1 MAILEE
7 DIARVRQATDL
18 VEVVQEH
25 VALRKAG
32 RRWSG
37 LCPFHAEK
45 SPSFSVN
52 AEEGL
57 FYCLAG
63 ETRVI
68 TWDGIREIRELAGGT
83 HKILTEKGQWTEAPF
98 YSFGVQPLM
107 KITLTRNRQT
117 KEIFATP
124 EHRWFV
130 RGKGTH
136 RYERTT
142 QELRKGQPLSWSFPS
157 NRVLAMG
164 DLSPFGIAH
173 GITYGDGTK
182 FNSMVSVDL
191 HGSKDAQLLK
201 YFPLNRTYDLKT
213 AAGKPYVK
221 VLDLP
226 YFFKERPSLDEAPT
240 YLAGWLAG
248 YLAADGHVAKD
259 GTVMLNSANRQDL
272 EFVRDV
278 CTRLGIGT
286 YGITSQRRVGI
297 NAVDS
302 SLLYRLHFITE
313 DMDERFFVLDEH
325 HFRFFS
331 NSKEWVRRGWMV
343 QSVEETDRVE
353 EVFCATVEGT
363 HNFALEDNILTGN
376 CFGCQAKGDVISFVR
391 EIEHLDFVAA
401 VEKLAGR
408 AKIELRYDN
417 EKTGSDRKHRQVLV
431 DAMNKAVAW
440 YHERLLSSPDA
451 ATARGY
457 LRNRGLN
464 GEIARQ
470 FQIGWAPDGWDEL
483 SRSLRLPENVLK
495 ETGLGFV
502 NRRGRTQDA
511 FRGRVLFPIF
521 DVAGNAIAIGGRILP
536 GADGPK
542 YKNSS
547 ETPLYAK
554 SRTLYALNWSKTDIV
569 QQNEVI
575 VCEGYTDVIAF
586 YQAGMPRAVATCGTA
601 LTEEHIRTMKNFSTR
616 VVLAYDAD
624 GAGQEAAA
632 RVYEWEQKLSVDFA
646 VAALPKG
653 LDPADAVRRDP
664 EILRAA
670 VRDAMPY
677 LQFRIERTL
686 DKADLR
692 SVEGRARAAGV
703 CLEMISEHPNQFVRD
718 QYLMLVADRCRVP
731 IEHLRDGVLDAAK
744 RSQQKTGNAGEQVID
759 LRRRNAVTTNIPRVE
774 EAALRLA
781 VQHPEDVAALFDSIL
796 PDGFPAADALAEGGG
811 AGIEEALF
819 EDIIARAAFRALI
832 ESPTLRDAIES
843 AEPEAA
849 ELLSRLA
856 VDDGNDDGA
865 SDEFIRLI
873 DRSANRWIRTLDG
886 QARST
891 LDGFAKYG
899 PSLAWLKLEVE
910 RLRVSTTEKDAATS
924 ILNWLLRQGELIA

>member
-18 VEVVQEH
+18 VEIVQEH

-57 FYCLAG
+57 FYC
-63 ETRVI
+63 
-68 TWDGIREIRELAGGT
+68 
-83 HKILTEKGQWTEAPF
+83 
-98 YSFGVQPLM
+98 
-107 KITLTRNRQT
+107 
-117 KEIFATP
+117 
-124 EHRWFV
+124 
-130 RGKGTH
+130 
-136 RYERTT
+136 
-142 QELRKGQPLSWSFPS
+142 
-157 NRVLAMG
+157 
-164 DLSPFGIAH
+164 
-173 GITYGDGTK
+173 
-182 FNSMVSVDL
+182 
-191 HGSKDAQLLK
+191 
-201 YFPLNRTYDLKT
+201 
-213 AAGKPYVK
+213 
-221 VLDLP
+221 
-226 YFFKERPSLDEAPT
+226 
-240 YLAGWLAG
+240 
-248 YLAADGHVAKD
+248 
-259 GTVMLNSANRQDL
+259 
-272 EFVRDV
+272 
-278 CTRLGIGT
+278 
-286 YGITSQRRVGI
+286 
-297 NAVDS
+297 
-302 SLLYRLHFITE
+302 
-313 DMDERFFVLDEH
+313 
-325 HFRFFS
+325 
-331 NSKEWVRRGWMV
+331 
-343 QSVEETDRVE
+343 
-353 EVFCATVEGT
+353 
-363 HNFALEDNILTGN
+363 
-376 CFGCQAKGDVISFVR
+376 FGCQAKGDVISFVR
-391 EIEHLDFVAA
+391 EIEHLDFVGA

-408 AKIELRYDN
+408 AKLELRYDN

-431 DAMNKAVAW
+431 DAMNKAVGW
-440 YHERLLSSPDA
+440 YHDRLLAAPDA
-451 ATARGY
+451 SSARGY
-457 LRNRGLN
+457 LRNRGLT
-464 GEIARQ
+464 GDIVRQ
-470 FQIGWAPDGWDEL
+470 FQIGWAPEGWDEL
-483 SRSLRLPENVLK
+483 SRSLRLPEAVLK

-536 GADGPK
+536 GAEGPK

-653 LDPADAVRRDP
+653 MDPADAVRRDP

-686 DKADLR
+686 DKGDLR
-692 SVEGRARAAGV
+692 SVEGRARAAGA
-703 CLEMISEHPNQFVRD
+703 CLEMIAEHPNQFVRD

-731 IEHLRDGVLDAAK
+731 IEHLRDGVPDAAR
-744 RSQQKTGNAGEQVID
+744 RSQQKAGNASEQVID

-774 EAALRLA
+774 EAALRVA

-796 PDGFPAADALAEGGG
+796 PEGIPTTENLAEG
-811 AGIEEALF
+811 ASVGIEEALF
-819 EDIIARAAFRALI
+819 EDTIARAAFRALI
-832 ESPTLRDAIES
+832 EAPTLRDAIEV
-843 AEPEAA
+843 AEPEAS

-856 VDDGNDDGA
+856 VDEGDDGGT
-865 SDEFIRLI
+865 DGFIRLI
-873 DRSANRWIRTLDG
+873 DRSANRWIRILDG

-891 LDGFAKYG
+891 LDGFATYG

-910 RLRVSTTEKDAATS
+910 RLRVSTTERDAATS